1 MQDKN
6 LEVPKRPEFLK
17 FLCIIS
23 FLGGGLSLVTY
34 GFMYFY
40 FEEWVIAFN
49 EGQFDELMGT
59 LDMEAIEVF
68 LNVNS
73 NFFLFQA
80 LLFGLSILGV
90 YNMWKL
96 KKLGFHMYSIAQILL
111 LITQQVYLPSLPF
124 PLIPFLLTLTF
135 ILLYARN
142 LSFMR

>member
-1 MQDKN
+1 
-6 LEVPKRPEFLK
+6 
-17 FLCIIS
+17 
-23 FLGGGLSLVTY
+23 
-34 GFMYFY
+34 MYFY